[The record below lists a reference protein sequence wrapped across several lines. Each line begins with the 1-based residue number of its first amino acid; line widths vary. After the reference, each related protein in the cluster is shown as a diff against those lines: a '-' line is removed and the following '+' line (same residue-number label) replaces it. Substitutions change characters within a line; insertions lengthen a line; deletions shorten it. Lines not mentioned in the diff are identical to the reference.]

1 MGIAEILRLRPAGET
16 RAASSL
22 YGSVVAQARDRRFFS
37 ALGVPDTLDGRF
49 ETLALHVF
57 LLLHR
62 LKLESWE
69 GAAGLARAVIEAFV
83 ADMDRTLREMGAA
96 DLGVGRRVK
105 EMTQAL
111 YGRIRAYE
119 EGLDPSDDGVLEA
132 ALRRNLYGTLE
143 MPRLVDLAAVARYV
157 RRQHT
162 ALAAQPI
169 SELRAGRVGF
179 VPLSDPEGPEAQP

>member
-62 LKLESWE
+62 LKLESWA

>member
-1 MGIAEILRLRPAGET
+1 MGIAEIFGLRPAGET
-16 RAASSL
+16 YAASAL
-22 YGSVVAQARDRRFFS
+22 YGSIVAQARDPRFFS
-37 ALGVPDTLDGRF
+37 AHGVPDTLDGHF

-62 LKLESWE
+62 LKSDAS
-69 GAAGLARAVIEAFV
+69 AASELARALVEVFV

-111 YGRIRAYE
+111 YGRIKVYE
-119 EGLDPSDDGVLEA
+119 AGLDQSDNVALEA
-132 ALRRNLYGTLE
+132 ALRRNLYGTLD
-143 MPRLVDLAAVARYV
+143 MPRPADVAAVARYV
-157 RRQHT
+157 RCQHT

-179 VPLSDPEGPEAQP
+179 APLADPAGPEARP

>member
-57 LLLHR
+57 LLLNR
-62 LKLESWE
+62 LKLESWA

-179 VPLSDPEGPEAQP
+179 VPLSDPEGPEAQS

>member
-1 MGIAEILRLRPAGET
+1 MSIAEILGLRPPGES
-16 RAASSL
+16 RAAHTL
-22 YGSVVAQARDRRFFS
+22 YGSVVAQARDRHFFS
-37 ALGVPDTLDGRF
+37 VLGVPDTLDGRF
-49 ETLALHVF
+49 ETLALHIY

-69 GAAGLARAVIEAFV
+69 GAGGLSRAVLETFV

-119 EGLDPSDDGVLEA
+119 DGLDQSGDGALEA
-132 ALRRNLYGTLE
+132 ALRRNLYGTRD
-143 MPRLVDLAAVARYV
+143 MPSLASLATVAQYV

-179 VPLSDPEGPEAQP
+179 VPLSDPESSEAQA

>member
-1 MGIAEILRLRPAGET
+1 MGIAEIFGLRPAGET
-16 RAASSL
+16 SAARSL
-22 YGSVVAQARDRRFFS
+22 YASAVAQARDRRFFS

-57 LLLHR
+57 MLLHR

-83 ADMDRTLREMGAA
+83 ADMDRTLREMGAT

-111 YGRIRAYE
+111 YGRIGAYE
-119 EGLDPSDDGVLEA
+119 EGLNQSDDGALEA
-132 ALRRNLYGTLE
+132 ALRRKLYGTLD
-143 MPRLVDLAAVARYV
+143 MPRLADLAAVAQYV
-157 RRQHT
+157 RRQHV
-162 ALAAQPI
+162 ALAEQPI
-169 SELRAGRVGF
+169 SELRAGRVAF
-179 VPLSDPEGPEAQP
+179 VPLSDLEGPEAQA

>member
-1 MGIAEILRLRPAGET
+1 MGIAEILRLRPTGEA

-69 GAAGLARAVIEAFV
+69 GTAGLARAVIEAFV

-111 YGRIRAYE
+111 YGRIKAYE
-119 EGLDPSDDGVLEA
+119 EGLAQGGDGALEA
-132 ALRRNLYGTLE
+132 ALRRNLYGTLD
-143 MPRLVDLAAVARYV
+143 MPRLADLAAVARYV

-169 SELRAGRVGF
+169 SLLRAGRDGF
-179 VPLSDPEGPEAQP
+179 VPLSDPEDPEPQP

>member
-1 MGIAEILRLRPAGET
+1 MSIAEILGFRPAGET
-16 RAASSL
+16 RAASAL

-37 ALGVPDTLDGRF
+37 ALGVPDTLDGRY

-57 LLLHR
+57 LLLHG

-111 YGRIRAYE
+111 YGRIKAYE
-119 EGLDPSDDGVLEA
+119 DGLNQSGDGALEA
-132 ALRRNLYGTLE
+132 ALRRNLYGTLD
-143 MPRLVDLAAVARYV
+143 MPRLADLAAVAKYV

-169 SELRAGRVGF
+169 SELRAGRVAF

>member
-22 YGSVVAQARDRRFFS
+22 YGLVVAQARDRRFFS

-49 ETLALHVF
+49 ETLALHAF

-69 GAAGLARAVIEAFV
+69 GAAGLARTVTEAFV

-111 YGRIRAYE
+111 YGRIGAYE
-119 EGLDPSDDGVLEA
+119 EGLNQSGDGALEA

-143 MPRLVDLAAVARYV
+143 MPRLTDLAAVARYV

-162 ALAAQPI
+162 ALRAQPI